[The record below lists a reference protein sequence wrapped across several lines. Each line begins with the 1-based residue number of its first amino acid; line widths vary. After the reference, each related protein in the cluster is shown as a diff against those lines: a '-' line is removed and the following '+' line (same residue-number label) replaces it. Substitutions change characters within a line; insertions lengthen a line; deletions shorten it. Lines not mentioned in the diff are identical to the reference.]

1 MKNIK
6 YADTV
11 IIQLSVRDGGENMLD
26 IKNGEGKTVLTLND
40 EGEQESIDEEYFN
53 KINEENETNYRVK
66 ENGEIVNIEEEENDN
81 N

>member
-1 MKNIK
+1 
-6 YADTV
+6 
-11 IIQLSVRDGGENMLD
+11 MLD